1 MSAHSWLPALAVLL
15 ALPMAA
21 CSGLGLEDTKAGFS
35 CVDDSPECVGQRQT
49 ALNALLAAQDRSW
62 IKEPATPQAHASG
75 VRLFALRARKGE
87 LSCDELAHGRREAE
101 GAPKALKGAS
111 GQGLTPAQISRAS
124 MFATEVSKELAA
136 EMRRRRCKA

>member
-1 MSAHSWLPALAVLL
+1 MVFASVL
-15 ALPMAA
+15 ALPVAA
-21 CSGLGLEDTKAGFS
+21 CSGLGVEDTKAGFS

-49 ALNALLAAQDRSW
+49 ALNALLTTQDRSW

-75 VRLFALRARKGE
+75 VRLFALRARKAE
-87 LSCDELAHGRREAE
+87 LSCDELAHGRREAD

-111 GQGLTPAQISRAS
+111 GQDLTPAQISRAS
-124 MFATEVSKELAA
+124 MFATEVSKELSA

>member
-1 MSAHSWLPALAVLL
+1 MVLAIVL
-15 ALPMAA
+15 ALPVAA
-21 CSGLGLEDTKAGFS
+21 CSGLGVEDTKAGFS

-49 ALNALLAAQDRSW
+49 ALNALLTSQDRSW

-75 VRLFALRARKGE
+75 VRLFALRARKAE

-124 MFATEVSKELAA
+124 MFAAEVSKELSA
-136 EMRRRRCKA
+136 EMRRRHCKA

>member
-1 MSAHSWLPALAVLL
+1 MVFAIVL
-15 ALPMAA
+15 ALPVAA
-21 CSGLGLEDTKAGFS
+21 CSGLGVEDTKAGFS

-49 ALNALLAAQDRSW
+49 ALNALLTTQDRSW

-75 VRLFALRARKGE
+75 VRLFALRARKAE
-87 LSCDELAHGRREAE
+87 LCCDELAHGRREAE

-124 MFATEVSKELAA
+124 MFATEVSKELSA